1 MSSTDEAKLRRF
13 YRDELCAAADAL
25 SARGVRFFPLGP
37 EPERETWYERV
48 PPGLPELISFE
59 PDEAERL
66 VREQWEREGLPEL
79 ARLARRL
86 FALAHGL
93 ELSEEQSAD
102 VSPFV
107 YVMY

>member
-13 YRDELCAAADAL
+13 YRDELCAAASAL
-25 SARGVRFFPLGP
+25 AQRGVQLFPLGA
-37 EPERETWYERV
+37 EPARARYYV
-48 PPGLPELISFE
+48 PADASAPELIAFE
-59 PDEAERL
+59 SGALEATLRAH
-66 VREQWEREGLPEL
+66 WEAQGLPEL
-79 ARLARRL
+79 ARLAPKL
-86 FALAHGL
+86 AALAREL